1 MAFVVRP
8 ATAERFDDV
17 ATILA
22 PKREGAQGCWCLPY
36 RLTPREDEALR
47 APARALTVEALC
59 GRDHAPGVLAHEG
72 EEVVGWAAIA
82 PRS

>member
-8 ATAERFDDV
+8 ATAERSDDV

-36 RLTPREDEALR
+36 RLTPREDEARR
-47 APARALTVEALC
+47 APARARTVEA
-59 GRDHAPGVLAHEG
+59 
-72 EEVVGWAAIA
+72 VVGDTGSRVGGH
-82 PRS
+82 PRLVMRRDL